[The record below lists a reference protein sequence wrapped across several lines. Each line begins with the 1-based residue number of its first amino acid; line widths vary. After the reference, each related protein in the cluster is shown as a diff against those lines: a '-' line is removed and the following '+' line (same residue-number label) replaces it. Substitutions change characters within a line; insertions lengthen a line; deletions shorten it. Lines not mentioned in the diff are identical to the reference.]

1 MDGISDLIVRIKNAS
16 DARKE
21 SVTVPHSK
29 MKAAILDILEREGYV
44 KGIVKK
50 GKKVHKSLEV
60 GLVYDEYGPRVKGV
74 ERVSKLSKRIY
85 AGAKELK
92 PVMQGHGVLVVTTP
106 KGIMTDAEARKAK
119 VGGELLFKIW

>member
-21 SVTVPHSK
+21 SVTIPHSK
-29 MKAAILDILEREGYV
+29 MKAAILEVLEREGYV
-44 KGIVKK
+44 KGISKK
-50 GKKVHKSLEV
+50 GKKIHKSIEV

-85 AGAKELK
+85 GGAKDLK
-92 PVMQGHGVLVVTTP
+92 PVKQGHGVLVITTP

>member
-1 MDGISDLIVRIKNAS
+1 MDGIGDLIVRIKNAS

-21 SVTVPHSK
+21 TVTIPHSK
-29 MKAAILDILEREGYV
+29 MKVAILDILEREGYV
-44 KGIVKK
+44 KGITKK
-50 GKKVHKSLEV
+50 GKKIHKSLEV

-85 AGAKELK
+85 GGSKDLK
-92 PVMQGHGVLVVTTP
+92 PVMQGHGVLVITTP
-106 KGIMTDAEARKAK
+106 KGIMTDSEARKAK